1 MKIVK
6 LYNNSSDEAKKNLKK
21 RYDRLFTL
29 PNTQT
34 TLVLIILISIALL
47 SIPSIILEVTTEYF
61 ISRSV
66 IISLILGLM
75 IRIEQK
81 ILSNNSISNFRRIA
95 SLNIFS
101 IMIWIFFIILGV
113 VFYIITAKLDNFISS
128 VVIGMFSAISIR
140 TIVLRSVFYDS
151 IIRSII
157 IGLTVPIITLL
168 LVIPYGILV
177 SFHTEILTIITSTY
191 FIGITIMSLSVIY
204 IITLN
209 NTGIEQLKIRPLKF
223 LRAFAKAWTSE
234 DIDEL
239 EQIITD
245 NSKENN
251 TTTKIIE
258 LKTNQDKINLI
269 LPGVHPGPIYPV
281 GSSNIPYQIQEELSL
296 KGYKTAVFHGMNSH
310 EFNLTSKYEVK
321 RYLSSLVMKE
331 QGNKSNTASK
341 PYKIKSKNA
350 TASGILFNNTP
361 LVILTLSPKGSDDI
375 PEIVEEK
382 IRKISEDLGFKDII
396 LIDSHNSEGDLV
408 NEEDINELINTT
420 SELLNKLK
428 NVKQYSFDISYVNSN
443 QLNFEFREDV
453 GPGGISLFLLN
464 IENKIFGIIIADA
477 NNMINKYREIIIN
490 ELLNNKKEIIEI
502 CTSDTHVTAGKIKSK
517 KGYLSLGELTEIS
530 QLTKCFIEMWKIAE
544 KDMNKA
550 EYSIH
555 SIESRVNTI
564 NDESFSKYYLGVK
577 DVMKKSKNNG
587 ILVTIAT
594 LLLFTI
600 SQL

>member
-1 MKIVK
+1 MKLVK
-6 LYNNSSDEAKKNLKK
+6 LYNNRNDEAKKNLKK
-21 RYDRLFTL
+21 RYGRLFTL

-34 TLVLIILISIALL
+34 TLVLIILISVALL

-66 IISLILGLM
+66 IISLILVLM

-81 ILSNNSISNFRRIA
+81 ILSKNSISNFRRIA

-101 IMIWIFFIILGV
+101 IIIWLVFILLGSL
-113 VFYIITAKLDNFISS
+113 FYILTSKIDNFISS
-128 VVIGMFSAISIR
+128 IVIGMFSSISIR
-140 TIVLRSVFYDS
+140 TLILRSVFYDS
-151 IIRSII
+151 IIKSTII
-157 IGLTVPIITLL
+157 ALTVPLITLL
-168 LVIPYGILV
+168 LIIPYEILV
-177 SFHTEILTIITSTY
+177 NFHTNSITAITPTY
-191 FIGITIMSLSVIY
+191 FIGISLISLVIIY
-204 IITLN
+204 IRTLN
-209 NTGIEQLKIRPLKF
+209 NTSIEQLKISPFKF
-223 LRAFAKAWTSE
+223 LRAFAKAWSSE
-234 DIDEL
+234 DINEL

-258 LKTNQDKINLI
+258 LTTNKDKINLV

-281 GSSNIPYQIQEELSL
+281 GSSNIPYQIQEELLL

-310 EFNLTSKYEVK
+310 EFNLTSKYEVR

-331 QGNKSNTASK
+331 HNNKHNTTSK

-361 LVILTLSPKGSDDI
+361 LIILTLSPKGSDDI

-382 IRKISEDLGFKDII
+382 VREISEDLGFKDII
-396 LIDSHNSEGDLV
+396 LIDSHNSEGDIV
-408 NEEDINELINTT
+408 DEEDVAELINTT
-420 SELLNKLK
+420 RELLNKLK
-428 NVKQYSFDISYVNSN
+428 KVKQYSFDISYINSN
-443 QLNFEFREDV
+443 QLNLKFREDV
-453 GPGGISLFLLN
+453 GPGGISLFLLK

-477 NNMINKYREIIIN
+477 NNIINKYREIIIN

-517 KGYLSLGELTEIS
+517 KGYLSLGEVTEIS
-530 QLTKCFIEMWKIAE
+530 KLTKYFIEMWEIAE
-544 KDMNKA
+544 RDMNRA
-550 EYSIH
+550 EYNIH

-564 NDESFSKYYLGVK
+564 NDESFSEYYIGVK
-577 DVMKKSKNNG
+577 NVMKKAKNRG

-600 SQL
+600 SQI

>member
-1 MKIVK
+1 MKLVK
-6 LYNNSSDEAKKNLKK
+6 LYNNRNDEAKKNLKK
-21 RYDRLFTL
+21 RYGRLFTL

-34 TLVLIILISIALL
+34 TLVLIILISVALL

-66 IISLILGLM
+66 IISLILVLM

-81 ILSNNSISNFRRIA
+81 ILSKNSISNFRRIA

-101 IMIWIFFIILGV
+101 IIIWLVFILLGSL
-113 VFYIITAKLDNFISS
+113 FYILTSKIDNFISS
-128 VVIGMFSAISIR
+128 IVIGMFSSISIR
-140 TIVLRSVFYDS
+140 TLILRSVFYDS
-151 IIRSII
+151 IIKSTII
-157 IGLTVPIITLL
+157 ALTVPLITLL
-168 LVIPYGILV
+168 LIIPYEILV
-177 SFHTEILTIITSTY
+177 NFHTNSITAITPTY
-191 FIGITIMSLSVIY
+191 FIGISLISLVIIY
-204 IITLN
+204 IRTLN
-209 NTGIEQLKIRPLKF
+209 NTSIEQLKISPFKF
-223 LRAFAKAWTSE
+223 LRAFAKAWSSE
-234 DIDEL
+234 DINEL

-258 LKTNQDKINLI
+258 LTTNKDKINLV

-281 GSSNIPYQIQEELSL
+281 GSSNIPYQIQEELLL

-331 QGNKSNTASK
+331 HNNKHNTTSK
-341 PYKIKSKNA
+341 PHKIKSKNA

-361 LVILTLSPKGSDDI
+361 LIILTLSPKGSDDI

-382 IRKISEDLGFKDII
+382 VREISEDLGFKDII
-396 LIDSHNSEGDLV
+396 LIDSHNSEGDIV
-408 NEEDINELINTT
+408 DEEDVDELINTT
-420 SELLNKLK
+420 RELLNKLK
-428 NVKQYSFDISYVNSN
+428 KVKQYSFDISYINSN
-443 QLNFEFREDV
+443 QLNLKFREDV
-453 GPGGISLFLLN
+453 GPGGISLFLLK

-477 NNMINKYREIIIN
+477 NNIINKYREIIIN

-517 KGYLSLGELTEIS
+517 KGYLSLGEVTEIS
-530 QLTKCFIEMWKIAE
+530 KLTKYFIEMWEIAE
-544 KDMNKA
+544 RDMNRA
-550 EYSIH
+550 EYNIH

-564 NDESFSKYYLGVK
+564 NDESFSEYYIGVK
-577 DVMKKSKNNG
+577 NVMKKAKNRG

-600 SQL
+600 SQI

>member
-1 MKIVK
+1 MKLVK

-34 TLVLIILISIALL
+34 TLVLIILISITLL

-66 IISLILGLM
+66 IISLILGVM

-113 VFYIITAKLDNFISS
+113 LFYIITAKLDNFISS

-177 SFHTEILTIITSTY
+177 SFHTEIITIITSTY
-191 FIGITIMSLSVIY
+191 FIGIAIMSLAIIY

-209 NTGIEQLKIRPLKF
+209 NTAIEQLKIKPLKF

-258 LKTNQDKINLI
+258 LTTNQDKINLI

-321 RYLSSLVMKE
+321 RYLSSLVMKG
-331 QGNKSNTASK
+331 QNNKYNTVSK
-341 PYKIKSKNA
+341 PYKIKSKNT
-350 TASGILFNNTP
+350 TANGILFNNTP

-408 NEEDINELINTT
+408 NEEDINELINTA
-420 SELLNKLK
+420 SELLNKL
-428 NVKQYSFDISYVNSN
+428 NRVKQYSFDISYINSN
-443 QLNFEFREDV
+443 QLNFEFKEDV
-453 GPGGISLFLLN
+453 GPGGISLFLLK

-477 NNMINKYREIIIN
+477 NNIINKYREIIIN
-490 ELLNNKKEIIEI
+490 ELSNNKKEIIEI

-517 KGYLSLGELTEIS
+517 KGYLSLGEVTEIN
-530 QLTKCFIEMWKIAE
+530 QLIKCFIEMWKIAE

-550 EYSIH
+550 EYNIH
-555 SIESRVNTI
+555 SIESKVNTI
-564 NDESFSKYYLGVK
+564 NDESFDKYYIGVK
-577 DVMKKSKNNG
+577 NVMKKSKNNG

-600 SQL
+600 SQI

>member
-1 MKIVK
+1 VKLVK
-6 LYNNSSDEAKKNLKK
+6 LYNNSNDEAKKNLKK

-66 IISLILGLM
+66 IISLILGVM
-75 IRIEQK
+75 IGIEQK

-101 IMIWIFFIILGV
+101 IMIWIFFIILGFL
-113 VFYIITAKLDNFISS
+113 FYIITSELDKFISS
-128 VVIGMFSAISIR
+128 VVIGMFSSISIR

-151 IIRSII
+151 VIRSII
-157 IGLTVPIITLL
+157 IALTLPLVTLL
-168 LVIPYGILV
+168 LVIPYEILV
-177 SFHTEILTIITSTY
+177 SFHTEIITVITSTY
-191 FIGITIMSLSVIY
+191 FIGISIMSLAIIY

-209 NTGIEQLKIRPLKF
+209 NTAIEQLKIRPLKF

-258 LKTNQDKINLI
+258 LTTNQDKINLI

-331 QGNKSNTASK
+331 QNNKHNTASK

-361 LVILTLSPKGSDDI
+361 LIILTLSPKGSDDI

-420 SELLNKLK
+420 KELLNKLK
-428 NVKQYSFDISYVNSN
+428 RVKQYSFDISYINSN
-443 QLNFEFREDV
+443 QLDFEFKEDV
-453 GPGGISLFLLN
+453 GPGGISLFLLK
-464 IENKIFGIIIADA
+464 IENKIFGII
-477 NNMINKYREIIIN
+477 
-490 ELLNNKKEIIEI
+490 
-502 CTSDTHVTAGKIKSK
+502 
-517 KGYLSLGELTEIS
+517 
-530 QLTKCFIEMWKIAE
+530 
-544 KDMNKA
+544 
-550 EYSIH
+550 
-555 SIESRVNTI
+555 
-564 NDESFSKYYLGVK
+564 
-577 DVMKKSKNNG
+577 
-587 ILVTIAT
+587 
-594 LLLFTI
+594 
-600 SQL
+600 

>member
-1 MKIVK
+1 VKLVK

-34 TLVLIILISIALL
+34 TLVLIILISITLL

-66 IISLILGLM
+66 IISLILGVM

-113 VFYIITAKLDNFISS
+113 LFYIITAKLDNFISS

-177 SFHTEILTIITSTY
+177 SFHTEIITIITSTY
-191 FIGITIMSLSVIY
+191 FIGIAIMSLAIIY

-209 NTGIEQLKIRPLKF
+209 NTAIEQLKIKPLKF

-258 LKTNQDKINLI
+258 LTTNQDKINLI

-321 RYLSSLVMKE
+321 RYLSSLVMKG
-331 QGNKSNTASK
+331 QNNKYNTVSK
-341 PYKIKSKNA
+341 PYKIKSKNT
-350 TASGILFNNTP
+350 TANGILFNNTP

-408 NEEDINELINTT
+408 NEEDINELINTA
-420 SELLNKLK
+420 SELLNKL
-428 NVKQYSFDISYVNSN
+428 NRVKQYSFDISYINSN
-443 QLNFEFREDV
+443 QLNFEFKEDV
-453 GPGGISLFLLN
+453 GPGGISLFLLK

-477 NNMINKYREIIIN
+477 NNIINKYREIIIN
-490 ELLNNKKEIIEI
+490 ELSNNKKEIIEI

-517 KGYLSLGELTEIS
+517 KGYLSLGEVTEIN
-530 QLTKCFIEMWKIAE
+530 QLIKCFIEMWKIAE

-550 EYSIH
+550 EYNIH
-555 SIESRVNTI
+555 SIESKVNTI
-564 NDESFSKYYLGVK
+564 NDESFDKYYIGVK
-577 DVMKKSKNNG
+577 NVMKKSKNNG

-600 SQL
+600 SQI

>member
-1 MKIVK
+1 VKLVK
-6 LYNNSSDEAKKNLKK
+6 LYNNRNDEAKKNLKK

-34 TLVLIILISIALL
+34 TLVLIILISVALL

-66 IISLILGLM
+66 IISLILVLM

-81 ILSNNSISNFRRIA
+81 ILSKNSISNFRRIA

-101 IMIWIFFIILGV
+101 IIIWLVFILLGSL
-113 VFYIITAKLDNFISS
+113 FYILTSKIDNFISS
-128 VVIGMFSAISIR
+128 IVIGMFSSISIR
-140 TIVLRSVFYDS
+140 TLILRSVFYDS
-151 IIRSII
+151 IIKSTII
-157 IGLTVPIITLL
+157 ALTVPLITLL
-168 LVIPYGILV
+168 LIIPYEILV
-177 SFHTEILTIITSTY
+177 NFHTNSITAITPTY
-191 FIGITIMSLSVIY
+191 FIGISLISLVIIY
-204 IITLN
+204 IRTLN
-209 NTGIEQLKIRPLKF
+209 NTSIEQLKISPFKF
-223 LRAFAKAWTSE
+223 LRAFAKAWSSE
-234 DIDEL
+234 DINEL

-258 LKTNQDKINLI
+258 LTTNKDKINLV

-281 GSSNIPYQIQEELSL
+281 GSSNIPYQIQEELLL

-310 EFNLTSKYEVK
+310 EFNLTSKYEVR

-331 QGNKSNTASK
+331 HNNKHNTTSK

-361 LVILTLSPKGSDDI
+361 LIILTLSPKGSDDI

-382 IRKISEDLGFKDII
+382 VREISEDLGFKDII
-396 LIDSHNSEGDLV
+396 LIDSHNSEGDIV
-408 NEEDINELINTT
+408 DEEDVDELINTT
-420 SELLNKLK
+420 RELLNKLK
-428 NVKQYSFDISYVNSN
+428 KVKQYSFDISYINSN
-443 QLNFEFREDV
+443 QLNLKFREDV
-453 GPGGISLFLLN
+453 GPGGISLFLLK

-477 NNMINKYREIIIN
+477 NNIINKYREIIIN

-517 KGYLSLGELTEIS
+517 KGYLSLGEVTEIS
-530 QLTKCFIEMWKIAE
+530 KLTKYFIEMWEIAE
-544 KDMNKA
+544 RDMNRA
-550 EYSIH
+550 EYNIH

-564 NDESFSKYYLGVK
+564 NDESFSEYYIGVK
-577 DVMKKSKNNG
+577 NVMKKAKNRG

-600 SQL
+600 SQI

>member
-191 FIGITIMSLSVIY
+191 FIGITIMSL
-204 IITLN
+204 
-209 NTGIEQLKIRPLKF
+209 
-223 LRAFAKAWTSE
+223 
-234 DIDEL
+234 
-239 EQIITD
+239 
-245 NSKENN
+245 
-251 TTTKIIE
+251 
-258 LKTNQDKINLI
+258 
-269 LPGVHPGPIYPV
+269 
-281 GSSNIPYQIQEELSL
+281 
-296 KGYKTAVFHGMNSH
+296 
-310 EFNLTSKYEVK
+310 
-321 RYLSSLVMKE
+321 
-331 QGNKSNTASK
+331 
-341 PYKIKSKNA
+341 
-350 TASGILFNNTP
+350 
-361 LVILTLSPKGSDDI
+361 
-375 PEIVEEK
+375 
-382 IRKISEDLGFKDII
+382 
-396 LIDSHNSEGDLV
+396 
-408 NEEDINELINTT
+408 
-420 SELLNKLK
+420 
-428 NVKQYSFDISYVNSN
+428 
-443 QLNFEFREDV
+443 
-453 GPGGISLFLLN
+453 
-464 IENKIFGIIIADA
+464 
-477 NNMINKYREIIIN
+477 
-490 ELLNNKKEIIEI
+490 
-502 CTSDTHVTAGKIKSK
+502 
-517 KGYLSLGELTEIS
+517 
-530 QLTKCFIEMWKIAE
+530 
-544 KDMNKA
+544 
-550 EYSIH
+550 
-555 SIESRVNTI
+555 
-564 NDESFSKYYLGVK
+564 
-577 DVMKKSKNNG
+577 
-587 ILVTIAT
+587 
-594 LLLFTI
+594 
-600 SQL
+600 

>member
-1 MKIVK
+1 MKLVK
-6 LYNNSSDEAKKNLKK
+6 LYNNRNDEAKKNLKK
-21 RYDRLFTL
+21 RYGRLFTL

-34 TLVLIILISIALL
+34 TLVLIILISVALL

-66 IISLILGLM
+66 IISLILVLM

-81 ILSNNSISNFRRIA
+81 ILSKNSISNFRRIA

-101 IMIWIFFIILGV
+101 IIIWLVFILLGSL
-113 VFYIITAKLDNFISS
+113 FYILTSKIDNFISS
-128 VVIGMFSAISIR
+128 IVIGMFSSISIR
-140 TIVLRSVFYDS
+140 TLILRSVFYDS
-151 IIRSII
+151 IIKSTII
-157 IGLTVPIITLL
+157 ALTVPLITLL
-168 LVIPYGILV
+168 LIIPYEILV
-177 SFHTEILTIITSTY
+177 NFHTNSITAITPTY
-191 FIGITIMSLSVIY
+191 FIGISLISLVIIY
-204 IITLN
+204 IRTLN
-209 NTGIEQLKIRPLKF
+209 NTSIEQLKISPFKF
-223 LRAFAKAWTSE
+223 LRAFAKAWSSE
-234 DIDEL
+234 DINEL

-258 LKTNQDKINLI
+258 LTTNKDKINLV

-281 GSSNIPYQIQEELSL
+281 GSSNIPYQIQEELLL

-310 EFNLTSKYEVK
+310 EFNLTSKYEVR

-331 QGNKSNTASK
+331 HNNKHNTTSK

-361 LVILTLSPKGSDDI
+361 LIILTLSPKGSDDI

-382 IRKISEDLGFKDII
+382 VREISEDLGFKDII
-396 LIDSHNSEGDLV
+396 LIDSHNSEGDIV
-408 NEEDINELINTT
+408 DEEDVDELINTT
-420 SELLNKLK
+420 RELLNKLK
-428 NVKQYSFDISYVNSN
+428 KVKQYSFDISYINSN
-443 QLNFEFREDV
+443 QLNLKFREDV
-453 GPGGISLFLLN
+453 GPGGISLFLLK

-477 NNMINKYREIIIN
+477 NNIINKYREIIIN

-517 KGYLSLGELTEIS
+517 KGYLSLGEVTEIS
-530 QLTKCFIEMWKIAE
+530 KLTKYFIEMWEIAE
-544 KDMNKA
+544 RDMNRA
-550 EYSIH
+550 EYNIH

-564 NDESFSKYYLGVK
+564 NDESFSEYYIGVK
-577 DVMKKSKNNG
+577 NVMKKAKNRG

-594 LLLFTI
+594 FLLFTI
-600 SQL
+600 SQI

>member
-1 MKIVK
+1 MKLVK
-6 LYNNSSDEAKKNLKK
+6 LYNTSNDEAKKNLKK

-34 TLVLIILISIALL
+34 TLVLIILISVALL

-61 ISRSV
+61 ISRSA
-66 IISLILGLM
+66 IISLSLVLM

-81 ILSNNSISNFRRIA
+81 ILSKNSISNFRRIA

-101 IMIWIFFIILGV
+101 IMIWLVFILLGSL
-113 VFYIITAKLDNFISS
+113 FYILTSKVDNFISS
-128 VVIGMFSAISIR
+128 IVIGMFSSISIR
-140 TIVLRSVFYDS
+140 TLILRSVFYDS
-151 IIRSII
+151 IIKSTII
-157 IGLTVPIITLL
+157 ALTVPLITLL
-168 LVIPYGILV
+168 LIIPY
-177 SFHTEILTIITSTY
+177 EILINFHINSITVITPTY
-191 FIGITIMSLSVIY
+191 FIGISIISLLIIY
-204 IITLN
+204 IRTLA
-209 NTGIEQLKIRPLKF
+209 NTSVEQLKISPFKF
-223 LRAFAKAWTSE
+223 LRAFAKAWSSE

-258 LKTNQDKINLI
+258 LTTNKDKISLV

-281 GSSNIPYQIQEELSL
+281 GSSNIPYQIQEELLL

-310 EFNLTSKYEVK
+310 EFNLTSKYEVR

-331 QGNKSNTASK
+331 HNNKHNTTSK

-361 LVILTLSPKGSDDI
+361 LIILTLSPKGSDDI

-382 IRKISEDLGFKDII
+382 VKEISEDLGFKDII
-396 LIDSHNSEGDLV
+396 LIDSHNSEGDIV
-408 NEEDINELINTT
+408 DEEDVAELINTT
-420 SELLNKLK
+420 RELLNKLK
-428 NVKQYSFDISYVNSN
+428 KVKQYSFDISYINSN
-443 QLNFEFREDV
+443 QLNLKFRADV
-453 GPGGISLFLLN
+453 GPGGISLFLLK

-477 NNMINKYREIIIN
+477 NNIINKYREIIIN

-517 KGYLSLGELTEIS
+517 KGYLSLGEVTEIS
-530 QLTKCFIEMWKIAE
+530 TLTKYFIEMWEIAE
-544 KDMNKA
+544 RDMDRA
-550 EYSIH
+550 EYNIH

-564 NDESFSKYYLGVK
+564 NDESFSKYYIGVK
-577 DVMKKSKNNG
+577 NVMKKAKNNG

-600 SQL
+600 SQI

>member
-1 MKIVK
+1 MKLVK
-6 LYNNSSDEAKKNLKK
+6 LYNTSNDEAKKNLKK

-34 TLVLIILISIALL
+34 TLVLIILISVALL

-61 ISRSV
+61 ISRSA
-66 IISLILGLM
+66 IISLSLVLM

-81 ILSNNSISNFRRIA
+81 ILSKNSISNFRRIA

-101 IMIWIFFIILGV
+101 IMIWLVFILLGSL
-113 VFYIITAKLDNFISS
+113 FYILTSKVDNFISS
-128 VVIGMFSAISIR
+128 IVIGMFSSISIR
-140 TIVLRSVFYDS
+140 TLILRSVFYDS
-151 IIRSII
+151 IIKSTII
-157 IGLTVPIITLL
+157 ALTVPLITLL
-168 LVIPYGILV
+168 LIIPY
-177 SFHTEILTIITSTY
+177 EILINFHINSITVITPTY
-191 FIGITIMSLSVIY
+191 FIGISIISLLIIY
-204 IITLN
+204 IRTLA
-209 NTGIEQLKIRPLKF
+209 NTSVEQLKISPFKF
-223 LRAFAKAWTSE
+223 LRAFAKAWSSE

-258 LKTNQDKINLI
+258 LTTNKDKISLV

-281 GSSNIPYQIQEELSL
+281 GSSNIPYQIQEELLL

-310 EFNLTSKYEVK
+310 EFNLTSKYEVR

-331 QGNKSNTASK
+331 HNNKHNTTSK

-361 LVILTLSPKGSDDI
+361 LIILTLSPKGSDDI

-396 LIDSHNSEGDLV
+396 LIDSHNSEGDIV
-408 NEEDINELINTT
+408 DEEDVDELINTT
-420 SELLNKLK
+420 RELLNKLK
-428 NVKQYSFDISYVNSN
+428 KVKQYSFDISYINSN
-443 QLNFEFREDV
+443 QLNLKFRADV
-453 GPGGISLFLLN
+453 GPGGISLFLLKIKN
-464 IENKIFGIIIADA
+464 EIFGIIIADA

-490 ELLNNKKEIIEI
+490 ELSNNKKEIIEI
-502 CTSDTHVTAGKIKSK
+502 CTSDTHVTAGKIKTK
-517 KGYLSLGELTEIS
+517 KGYLSLGEVTEIS

-550 EYSIH
+550 EYNIH
-555 SIESRVNTI
+555 SIESKVNTI
-564 NDESFSKYYLGVK
+564 NDESFAKYYIGVK
-577 DVMKKSKNNG
+577 NVMKKAKNSG

-600 SQL
+600 SQI

>member
-1 MKIVK
+1 M
-6 LYNNSSDEAKKNLKK
+6 SLKK

-61 ISRSV
+61 ISRSA
-66 IISLILGLM
+66 IISLILVVM

-101 IMIWIFFIILGV
+101 IMIWIFFIILGFL
-113 VFYIITAKLDNFISS
+113 FYIITSELDKFISS
-128 VVIGMFSAISIR
+128 IIIGMFSSISIR
-140 TIVLRSVFYDS
+140 IIVLRSVFYDN

-157 IGLTVPIITLL
+157 IASTVPLATLL
-168 LVIPYGILV
+168 LVIPYEILV
-177 SFHTEILTIITSTY
+177 SFHTEIITIITSTY
-191 FIGITIMSLSVIY
+191 FIGISIMSLAIIY

-209 NTGIEQLKIRPLKF
+209 NTAIEQLKIRPLKF

-258 LKTNQDKINLI
+258 LTTNQDKINLV

-321 RYLSSLVMKE
+321 RYLSSLVMKG
-331 QGNKSNTASK
+331 QNNKYNTASK

-396 LIDSHNSEGDLV
+396 LIDAHNSEGDIV

-420 SELLNKLK
+420 RELLNKLK
-428 NVKQYSFDISYVNSN
+428 RVKQYSFDISYINSN
-443 QLNFEFREDV
+443 QLNFEFKEDV
-453 GPGGISLFLLN
+453 GPGGISLFLLKIKN
-464 IENKIFGIIIADA
+464 EIFGIIIADA
-477 NNMINKYREIIIN
+477 NNIINKYREIIIN
-490 ELLNNKKEIIEI
+490 ELSNNKKEIIEI
-502 CTSDTHVTAGKIKSK
+502 CTSDTHVTAGKIKTK
-517 KGYLSLGELTEIS
+517 KGYLSLGEVTEIS

-550 EYSIH
+550 EYNIH
-555 SIESRVNTI
+555 SIESKVNTI
-564 NDESFSKYYLGVK
+564 NDESFAKYYIGVK
-577 DVMKKSKNNG
+577 NVMKKAKNSG

-600 SQL
+600 SQI

>member
-1 MKIVK
+1 MKLVK
-6 LYNNSSDEAKKNLKK
+6 LYNTSNDEAKKNLKK

-34 TLVLIILISIALL
+34 TLVLIILISVALL

-61 ISRSV
+61 ISRSA
-66 IISLILGLM
+66 IISLSLVLM

-81 ILSNNSISNFRRIA
+81 ILSKNSISNFRRIA

-101 IMIWIFFIILGV
+101 IMIWLVFILLGSL
-113 VFYIITAKLDNFISS
+113 FYILTSKVDNFISS
-128 VVIGMFSAISIR
+128 IVIGMFSSISIR
-140 TIVLRSVFYDS
+140 TLILRSVFYDS
-151 IIRSII
+151 IIKSTII
-157 IGLTVPIITLL
+157 ALTVPLITLL
-168 LVIPYGILV
+168 LIIPY
-177 SFHTEILTIITSTY
+177 EILINFHINSITVITPTY
-191 FIGITIMSLSVIY
+191 FIGISIISLLIIY
-204 IITLN
+204 IRTLA
-209 NTGIEQLKIRPLKF
+209 NTSVEQLKISPFKF
-223 LRAFAKAWTSE
+223 LRAFAKAWSSE

-258 LKTNQDKINLI
+258 LTTNKDKISLV

-281 GSSNIPYQIQEELSL
+281 GSSNIPYQIQEELLL

-310 EFNLTSKYEVK
+310 EFNLTSKYEVR

-331 QGNKSNTASK
+331 HNNKHNTTSK

-361 LVILTLSPKGSDDI
+361 LIILTLSPKGSDDI

-382 IRKISEDLGFKDII
+382 VKEISEDLGFKDII
-396 LIDSHNSEGDLV
+396 LIDSHNSEGDIV
-408 NEEDINELINTT
+408 DEEDVDELINTT
-420 SELLNKLK
+420 RELLNKLK
-428 NVKQYSFDISYVNSN
+428 KVKQYSFDISYINSN
-443 QLNFEFREDV
+443 QLNLKFRADV
-453 GPGGISLFLLN
+453 GPGGISLFLLK

-477 NNMINKYREIIIN
+477 NNIINKYREIIIN

-517 KGYLSLGELTEIS
+517 KGYLSLGEVTEIS
-530 QLTKCFIEMWKIAE
+530 TLTKYFIEMWEIAE
-544 KDMNKA
+544 RDMDRA
-550 EYSIH
+550 EYNIH

-564 NDESFSKYYLGVK
+564 NDESFSKYYIGVK
-577 DVMKKSKNNG
+577 NVMKKAKNNG

-600 SQL
+600 SQI